1 MPSTYREYASGSA
14 ALAASHLDPSR
25 RPVEREQLAEWI
37 PRCGGLP

>member
-25 RPVEREQLAEWI
+25 RPPSRVSLLTA
-37 PRCGGLP
+37 PLPPGS